1 MQIREILT
9 EAGAAP
15 IYYFSYG
22 MLCDPKYM
30 QAAELMGVAEL
41 RNFRYE
47 MLQYA
52 NVVADT
58 GGTVYGCLWSLD
70 RDMLSQLDQIEGYPI
85 LYDRKTVP
93 AYVDGQKYVAELYTM
108 TPETRDQ
115 LQGSRPSQGYI
126 NSIVRGYHAAGV
138 PMDQLRQSL
147 RGLPKKSA
155 VSEAAIG
162 TLNIGGLSIIV
173 DDHAVERTEYRN
185 VNPDNIDL
193 VLRKLPSIRDQ
204 LQQIPNGQKFW
215 VYDPAVN
222 IALGLRAING
232 EIGKYVFKTVIGK
245 QPFERYDPIIEL
257 N

>member
-9 EAGAAP
+9 EAGAEP

-22 MLCDPKYM
+22 MLCDPDYM
-30 QAAELMGVAEL
+30 PGAELIGVAEL

-52 NVVADT
+52 NVVPEA
-58 GGTVYGCLWSLD
+58 GSRVYGCLWNLD
-70 RDMLSQLDQIEGYPI
+70 RGMLSQLDRIEGYPT

-93 AYVDGQKYVAELYTM
+93 AYVDGEKYVTELYTM

-126 NSIVRGYHAAGV
+126 NSIVRGYYNAGV

-147 RGLPKKSA
+147 RGLPKKST

-185 VNPDNIDL
+185 VSPNNIDL

-222 IALGLRAING
+222 IALGLRAINS